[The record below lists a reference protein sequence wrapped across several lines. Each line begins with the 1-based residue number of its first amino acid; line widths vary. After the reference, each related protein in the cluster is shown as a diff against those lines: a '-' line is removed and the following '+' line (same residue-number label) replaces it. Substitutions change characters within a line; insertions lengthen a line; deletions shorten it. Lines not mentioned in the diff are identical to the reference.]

1 MCTLYERIVALC
13 KKKGITASKMCLELG
28 LSKSTM
34 SDMKSGRKKGLS
46 TDNAQKI
53 ADYFDVPVGY
63 LLTGEEK
70 KSPAEPKLSEGEQLL
85 IELFRKVPEDKQQLV
100 LQMIRAA
107 LETK

>member
-63 LLTGEEK
+63 LLTGEDK
-70 KSPAEPKLSEGEQLL
+70 NSPAEQKLSEGEQLL